1 MSIRQIPVQ
10 PLTQEAFAPYGTV
23 IDLPEKP
30 ENYELRSSDRFD
42 FFPKLCT
49 YQCDSGIFQIGVS
62 TLYQRPYRTVVDT
75 GVWHWTPM
83 PVGGDSRI
91 ICSFAENTSAN
102 DVDVHKYPAGEVL
115 EVLV

>member
-49 YQCDSGIFQIGVS
+49 
-62 TLYQRPYRTVVDT
+62 
-75 GVWHWTPM
+75 
-83 PVGGDSRI
+83 
-91 ICSFAENTSAN
+91 
-102 DVDVHKYPAGEVL
+102 
-115 EVLV
+115 

>member
-49 YQCDSGIFQIGVS
+49 YQCDSGIFQDRKS
-62 TLYQRPYRTVVDT
+62 TRLNSSHR
-75 GVWHWTPM
+75 
-83 PVGGDSRI
+83 
-91 ICSFAENTSAN
+91 
-102 DVDVHKYPAGEVL
+102 L
-115 EVLV
+115 

>member
-42 FFPKLCT
+42 FSPSSAPISAIPASSR
-49 YQCDSGIFQIGVS
+49 SGYPPSISVPTGRS
-62 TLYQRPYRTVVDT
+62 TWSVTTTHR
-75 GVWHWTPM
+75 
-83 PVGGDSRI
+83 S
-91 ICSFAENTSAN
+91 
-102 DVDVHKYPAGEVL
+102 
-115 EVLV
+115 